1 MGRNKFSQQEID
13 QIAKL
18 LHKKD
23 TVNRARQKEIRHKLR
38 VDYGFNISDYNE
50 QGRAFGE
57 ADLQAAIN
65 RGAITLVDEA
75 TAAAMRERMARQHEA
90 DEARWA
96 AESAKTT
103 DTWQQAMKEWE
114 AWEQGEKQ
122 Q

>member
-75 TAAAMRERMARQHEA
+75 AMRERMARQREA

-96 AESAKTT
+96 AEAAKTT